1 MPQGD
6 LSFPK
11 MLSLWGAQGKLPQG
25 DRGEEQHGS
34 TPSALRRAHQETA
47 SAFPRSRQPWLPPP
61 QHTVDRALPANSG
74 GTGTQHRSPVASHC
88 ATSLLTQLFHA
99 LLSPQFLPQLLPQ
112 ILILQ
117 LVT

>member
-1 MPQGD
+1 MVQPRRPSGVPTRKQPQ
-6 LSFPK
+6 LS
-11 MLSLWGAQGKLPQG
+11 
-25 DRGEEQHGS
+25 RGPDSPGC
-34 TPSALRRAHQETA
+34 
-47 SAFPRSRQPWLPPP
+47 PPP